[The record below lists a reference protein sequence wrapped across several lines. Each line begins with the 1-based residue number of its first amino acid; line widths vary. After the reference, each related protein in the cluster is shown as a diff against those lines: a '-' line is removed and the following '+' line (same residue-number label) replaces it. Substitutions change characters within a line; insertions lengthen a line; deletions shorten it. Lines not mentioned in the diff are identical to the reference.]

1 MDRNTKSKLRK
12 MVIEAYNEFA
22 PSIYREFSNRYPT
35 TEIRLEILKALQ
47 NHIMQKTSDALRKKL
62 KRKKERRIENAP
74 SYDDVVEQIEKAEN
88 EFWLEIIE

>member
-1 MDRNTKSKLRK
+1 MDINTKSEVRRLT
-12 MVIEAYNEFA
+12 IEAYKEFS
-22 PSIYREFSNRYPT
+22 PSIFRRIRGYTT
-35 TEIRLEILKALQ
+35 TEIRLEILKAIQ

-62 KRKKERRIENAP
+62 KRKKVRRIENAP